1 MFTGKNIRGMPSRLV
16 YLCLTFSIAC
26 ILFSLSGSIPL
37 SMFFMVFL
45 GLAGMMTMAT
55 TNTLIQ
61 SISSLEMRG
70 RVISLYTMASVSM
83 SPLGSLL
90 MGTLSSR
97 IGARFTLIV
106 CGLVL
111 LLWSL
116 NGLRIVPKFL
126 RGVLRMLIISD
137 NTDVYRQ
144 RVLAPEISAR

>member
-1 MFTGKNIRGMPSRLV
+1 
-16 YLCLTFSIAC
+16 
-26 ILFSLSGSIPL
+26 
-37 SMFFMVFL
+37 MVFL

>member
-1 MFTGKNIRGMPSRLV
+1 
-16 YLCLTFSIAC
+16 
-26 ILFSLSGSIPL
+26 LFSLSGSIPL

-106 CGLVL
+106 CGLLL

-126 RGVLRMLIISD
+126 RGVLRMLVISD

-144 RVLAPEISAR
+144 RALVTGISTR

>member
-1 MFTGKNIRGMPSRLV
+1 MPSRLV

-70 RVISLYTMASVSM
+70 RVISLYTMASASM

-106 CGLVL
+106 CGLLL

-126 RGVLRMLIISD
+126 RGVLRMLVISD

>member
-1 MFTGKNIRGMPSRLV
+1 
-16 YLCLTFSIAC
+16 
-26 ILFSLSGSIPL
+26 
-37 SMFFMVFL
+37 MFFMVFL

-70 RVISLYTMASVSM
+70 RVISLYTMASASM

-106 CGLVL
+106 CGLLL

-126 RGVLRMLIISD
+126 RGVLRMLVISD